1 MPLEDAML
9 TQRSIRRVRP
19 DPVDDAIVLRCVEL
33 ALRAPTGGN
42 GQNWEFIVVKDPA
55 VKARLARENR
65 RAWKLYRRLGA
76 PARRSDRSR
85 SRSCA
90 QPTGTP
96 GTSPKSPRRWCAAVL
111 RDQPRLAAGGRYEPT
126 TRRAVGEVAHLDRYG
141 NRAWGTPRDDGAEL

>member
-76 PARRSDRSR
+76 PGQTERPISVKIVRATDWHAGYFAEVPAPVVCCR
-85 SRSCA
+85 
-90 QPTGTP
+90 
-96 GTSPKSPRRWCAAVL
+96 AA
-111 RDQPRLAAGGRYEPT
+111 
-126 TRRAVGEVAHLDRYG
+126 
-141 NRAWGTPRDDGAEL
+141 